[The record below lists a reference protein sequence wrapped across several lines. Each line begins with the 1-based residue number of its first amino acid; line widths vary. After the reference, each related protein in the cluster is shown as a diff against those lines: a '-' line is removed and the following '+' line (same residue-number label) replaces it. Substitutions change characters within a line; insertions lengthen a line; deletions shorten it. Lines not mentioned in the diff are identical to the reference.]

1 MTWNDLLY
9 VVSSILEGI
18 VMYLAFLLVAKNLF
32 FEKGISD
39 IVQISIHIF
48 TVIGLVA
55 VGIFATPYTEA
66 FIFMMTFVWLCFEKS
81 DPKFIRSLLAF
92 PIMGIVYGVFVPF
105 AFLPESI
112 FDIDTTSFLYAK
124 IIISTLVIYLV
135 VWFLYRIEKK
145 LPFGKN
151 KVMQEIEK
159 IYEFDSHD
167 RELSTVEKTLLYSIG
182 ILELAFT
189 VAVRIPFMEIVA
201 TSSTQDLYLL
211 VRSFLFLLGVS
222 TVIITG
228 IVIAVVLIGNKR
240 ALYSKQVSGMQF
252 NIIMMMAE
260 IVENRDKDTGG
271 HIQRT
276 AKYVEIIT
284 NALRRGPYSHM
295 ITSHFIEDIK
305 IAAPLHDIG
314 KIHVSDVILNK
325 PGRLTDEEFAIM
337 RTHADEGRKLLT
349 HAKNHFGEISY
360 LNMAIDMAAF
370 HHEWWDGS
378 SRGYPDHIS
387 GEEIPLC
394 ARIMAVADVFD
405 ALTAR
410 RCYKEPMQ
418 FRQAKNI
425 IKEERGTHFD
435 PIVVDAFL
443 DAIDKIKEAYREFEA
458 ESPSFDNIME
468 KKS

>member
-1 MTWNDLLY
+1 
-9 VVSSILEGI
+9 
-18 VMYLAFLLVAKNLF
+18 
-32 FEKGISD
+32 
-39 IVQISIHIF
+39 
-48 TVIGLVA
+48 
-55 VGIFATPYTEA
+55 
-66 FIFMMTFVWLCFEKS
+66 
-81 DPKFIRSLLAF
+81 
-92 PIMGIVYGVFVPF
+92 
-105 AFLPESI
+105 
-112 FDIDTTSFLYAK
+112 
-124 IIISTLVIYLV
+124 
-135 VWFLYRIEKK
+135 
-145 LPFGKN
+145 
-151 KVMQEIEK
+151 
-159 IYEFDSHD
+159 
-167 RELSTVEKTLLYSIG
+167 
-182 ILELAFT
+182 
-189 VAVRIPFMEIVA
+189 
-201 TSSTQDLYLL
+201 
-211 VRSFLFLLGVS
+211 
-222 TVIITG
+222 
-228 IVIAVVLIGNKR
+228 
-240 ALYSKQVSGMQF
+240 MQF

-295 ITSHFIEDIK
+295 ITSQFIEDIK

-325 PGRLTDEEFAIM
+325 PGRLTDEEFEVM
-337 RTHADEGRKLLT
+337 RSHANEGRKLLT
-349 HAKNHFGEISY
+349 HAKIHFGEISY

-387 GEEIPLC
+387 GENIPLC

-468 KKS
+468 KKKS